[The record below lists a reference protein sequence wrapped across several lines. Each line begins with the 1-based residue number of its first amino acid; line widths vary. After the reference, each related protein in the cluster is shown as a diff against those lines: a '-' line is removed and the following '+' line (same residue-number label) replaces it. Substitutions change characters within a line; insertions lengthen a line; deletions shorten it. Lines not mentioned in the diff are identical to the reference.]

1 MSCLVEQPSLLRYSE
16 DMGDTQTRSETGPAT
31 EGILHTGYDNT
42 IDEHHTI
49 NLLDDTNTDDV
60 IYLNI
65 EGLP

>member
-1 MSCLVEQPSLLRYSE
+1 
-16 DMGDTQTRSETGPAT
+16 MGDTQTRSETGPAT